1 MKHEIIKL
9 KSGYEL
15 TVKAIQIK
23 ETYSSDIL
31 VGKYLFVDNYRIYEN
46 LSCPFDWGVAK
57 CILRM
62 DDFILLKPF
71 KPYIVWVWL
80 TSDKPINDEKGK
92 FDYSEL
98 AIIYTTDSISDI
110 SIHKICNDVLKD
122 FDWEDYAVN
131 LRF

>member
-23 ETYSSDIL
+23 ETYPDIL
-31 VGKYLFVDNYRIYEN
+31 VGKYLFVDNYKIYEN
-46 LSCPFDWGVAK
+46 LSCPKDWGVAK

-71 KPYIVWVWL
+71 RPYTVWIWL
-80 TSDKPINDEKGK
+80 QADKPVNDKKGK

-110 SIHKICNDVLKD
+110 SIYKICNDVLKD
-122 FDWEDYAVN
+122 FDWEEYAVN
-131 LRF
+131 MRF

>member
-15 TVKAIQIK
+15 TIKAIQIK
-23 ETYSSDIL
+23 ETYPDIL
-31 VGKYLFVDNYRIYEN
+31 VGKYLFVDNYKIYEN
-46 LSCPFDWGVAK
+46 LSCPKDWDVAK

-62 DDFILLKPF
+62 DDFILLKTF
-71 KPYIVWVWL
+71 RPYTVWL
-80 TSDKPINDEKGK
+80 WLQADKPVNDKKGK

-122 FDWEDYAVN
+122 FDWEEYAVN

>member
-1 MKHEIIKL
+1 MKNEIIKL

-15 TVKAIQIK
+15 TVKGIQIK
-23 ETYSSDIL
+23 ETYPDIL
-31 VGKYLFVDNYRIYEN
+31 VGKYLFVDNYKIYEN
-46 LSCPFDWGVAK
+46 LSCPKDWGVAK

-71 KPYIVWVWL
+71 KPYTVWVWL
-80 TSDKPINDEKGK
+80 QADKPVNDKKGK

-98 AIIYTTDSISDI
+98 ALIFTVDSIFDFSVE
-110 SIHKICNDVLKD
+110 KNVKDVLKEIN
-122 FDWEDYAVN
+122 WEEYAVN

>member
-9 KSGYEL
+9 ESGFEL

-23 ETYSSDIL
+23 QTYSDIL
-31 VGKYLFVDNYRIYEN
+31 VGKYIFSDNYKIYEN
-46 LSCPFDWGVAK
+46 LSCPIDWYVAK
-57 CILRM
+57 CIKRK

-71 KPYIVWVWL
+71 KQYTVWVWL
-80 TSDKPINDEKGK
+80 QADKPVNDKKGK

-122 FDWEDYAVN
+122 FDWEEYAVN